1 MCWGRGWGWRVIFFF
16 GGGVP
21 NKWLAFWEVQNK
33 QQDFFLAG
41 GVRLWNKNRAFRLH
55 MKTWSSVSKFWNFKS
70 FCSLHLLQAS
80 MFSSFSVC
88 WQLVQTDFVLIG
100 QVTLPLVTRVQVH
113 RLQVIVKIW
122 VSLELLEI
130 LKPWYQFSLLRCI
143 SGFYEDPSV
152 SKSNREC
159 LFWPL

>member
-1 MCWGRGWGWRVIFFF
+1 
-16 GGGVP
+16 
-21 NKWLAFWEVQNK
+21 
-33 QQDFFLAG
+33 
-41 GVRLWNKNRAFRLH
+41 
-55 MKTWSSVSKFWNFKS
+55 MKTWSSSSKFWNFKS

-80 MFSSFSVC
+80 MFTSFSVC
-88 WQLVQTDFVLIG
+88 RQLVQTDFVLIG

-143 SGFYEDPSV
+143 SGFSEDPSV

-159 LFWPL
+159 LFWPPWTDCNTKLNLWCPQVSLIEIISMISLFVAIMWGSVSQLTVLIVYLQIHLIHDL